1 MSLIE
6 ATRACFRKYATFSGR
21 APRREYWY
29 FVLFLILAD
38 IVLGILDA
46 ALFGIE
52 AVEIAPGRVDYRS
65 AGLLAGLFSL
75 LTIVPL
81 IAAGWRRM
89 HDTGRSGL
97 YLIYP
102 VLVMIGI
109 VTFMG
114 FVAGMD
120 PLLAGDLG
128 TLFTGGY
135 TILLLIAVAVLLIS
149 PLLVLWWL
157 TRPSQPGPNPY
168 GPNPH
173 EVTT

>member
-1 MSLIE
+1 MGLIE
-6 ATRACFRKYATFSGR
+6 AARTCFRKYVTFSGR

-38 IVLGILDA
+38 IGLGILDA
-46 ALFGIE
+46 AFFGIE
-52 AVEIAPGRVDYRS
+52 PVETAPGQVHYRS
-65 AGLLAGLFSL
+65 AGLLAELFWL

-109 VTFMG
+109 ATFMG
-114 FVAGMD
+114 LVAGVD

-128 TLFTGGY
+128 TVFVGG
-135 TILLLIAVAVLLIS
+135 TSILLLIAVAVLLIS

-157 TRPSQPGPNPY
+157 TRPSQPGHNRY

-173 EVTT
+173 KVTS